1 MKNFNLI
8 LLLLITSLCYS
19 QTRSPSDDLMNYK
32 PGELI
37 VKFKDKV
44 DLSITYDQNGKGI
57 LGKDLNSF
65 LPSISKIDSTFVL
78 FTEKS
83 VKKSIVRK
91 EEQEF
96 RFKTSSRAGSNNPTF
111 LDDEPEIMTYKN
123 TLRLKF
129 NGEVNLDNLIEEIKN
144 SPDVEYVEPNYLF
157 SINDYNIDSDV
168 IYEENLKPVITNSL
182 LNTPTDP
189 LYSEQVGIGQTN
201 VDKVWEEY
209 TTGDG
214 SQIVAVLDTGI
225 DYTHPDL
232 EDNIWINE
240 AELNGVEGVDDDG
253 NGYID
258 DIRGWDFHHNTNT
271 PLDDNMHGTH
281 VAGIIGA
288 VANNDKGIAGVVW
301 NVKLMP
307 IKILQASGIGDVATI
322 ALGVDYATNNGA
334 TVINMSFGGGI
345 SSITLKNALANAY
358 AGSKRML
365 VAAAGNNGLPLPPC
379 IPSQIFYP
387 AAYTFVFG
395 VETDAAFSNYDCDG
409 PIFSTLLDQQ
419 NYETDAPGVSVMSTV
434 PKGGYRALSGTS
446 MAAPYVSGIVAL
458 YNETRTE
465 FETNERKFG
474 NLINTKGS
482 TFIDALA
489 AIKAEPKPILKLLTA
504 QAIDSISTNTYQDGQ
519 LDAGEDIHLYPTVK
533 NYWGM
538 AENVKVKLKF
548 AGNEFSNEYYKG
560 LINIQ
565 DSIITLGTISDYALY
580 KQRENPLKFK
590 ISENTAHNTQIE
602 FRMLAWEGNEADP
615 NNPYASERD
624 VDSIDFRLMVK
635 NGVKLQGL
643 IDKDTILYP
652 KHEYLITS
660 PLVIEGANLIIKP
673 GVTIRFG
680 KDDLTGD
687 YGQIKLFNQSS
698 IIADGTKDSLIIL
711 KPDSYSSSFGIDL
724 GNNGRNGGSASSMCN
739 WCYIEN
745 GSFVRNKI
753 TNSQFIGG
761 GMYGGS
767 MNNSNMIEPNYIMY
781 GSWENSNIIEPNDN
795 NQSTNGLSMYPGLK
809 INMLG
814 KYGTSYD
821 YIGNYYTYK
830 LTGFYASNVQE
841 FENTY
846 LGTSSVEILKE
857 LNTDAFDGGQGVFKY
872 SDPRLLPY
880 EEAPAIA
887 WKVEVNGKNAWDD
900 YDDMDPIGVGSHEF
914 KVYFN
919 REVDTT
925 QAPNIGYG
933 VREPW
938 NSRMISEKGSWSSD
952 GKIYSV
958 SHDINIGSS
967 DGINRISVWGVKDLN
982 GWDVPIER
990 RRFNMLIQSAGSA
1003 STGFN
1008 ANPGLGEIT
1017 LEWTSPSESD
1027 LADVLGYNMYRYKA
1041 ITDSTY
1047 SDPVKINES
1056 LITEIKYK
1064 DYDVERLKQYYYK
1077 YKVLTTNLTETD
1089 YSKTVTAELLT
1100 ADLGDS
1106 NGDSSVNVLDVVNC
1120 VDYILG
1126 NNPGPFIDY
1135 ATDVNNDSS
1144 INVLDVVGIVDLVLN
1159 DTGSANPTG
1168 GGFKTSSS
1176 NPIEYYSNVPI
1187 GKAEFYWEGNDLYV
1201 ESKFDIGGMQLTF
1214 DKNFKYQLSEE
1225 VSKFEHLNFDQDN
1238 KKVFMIYSF
1247 NSTSAKKEN

>member
-1 MKNFNLI
+1 MKNIVSILI
-8 LLLLITSLCYS
+8 LFISVNSLLS
-19 QTRSPSDDLMNYK
+19 QNISSGGDFK
-32 PGELI
+32 AGELI
-37 VKFKDKV
+37 VKFKDQI

-96 RFKTSSRAGSNNPTF
+96 RFKTSSRAGSNNATF

-482 TFIDALA
+482 SFLQHKQLIVYPLIL
-489 AIKAEPKPILKLLTA
+489 IK
-504 QAIDSISTNTYQDGQ
+504 
-519 LDAGEDIHLYPTVK
+519 
-533 NYWGM
+533 M
-538 AENVKVKLKF
+538 
-548 AGNEFSNEYYKG
+548 
-560 LINIQ
+560 
-565 DSIITLGTISDYALY
+565 
-580 KQRENPLKFK
+580 
-590 ISENTAHNTQIE
+590 
-602 FRMLAWEGNEADP
+602 
-615 NNPYASERD
+615 
-624 VDSIDFRLMVK
+624 
-635 NGVKLQGL
+635 
-643 IDKDTILYP
+643 
-652 KHEYLITS
+652 
-660 PLVIEGANLIIKP
+660 
-673 GVTIRFG
+673 
-680 KDDLTGD
+680 
-687 YGQIKLFNQSS
+687 
-698 IIADGTKDSLIIL
+698 
-711 KPDSYSSSFGIDL
+711 
-724 GNNGRNGGSASSMCN
+724 
-739 WCYIEN
+739 
-745 GSFVRNKI
+745 
-753 TNSQFIGG
+753 
-761 GMYGGS
+761 
-767 MNNSNMIEPNYIMY
+767 
-781 GSWENSNIIEPNDN
+781 DN
-795 NQSTNGLSMYPGLK
+795 
-809 INMLG
+809 
-814 KYGTSYD
+814 
-821 YIGNYYTYK
+821 
-830 LTGFYASNVQE
+830 
-841 FENTY
+841 
-846 LGTSSVEILKE
+846 
-857 LNTDAFDGGQGVFKY
+857 
-872 SDPRLLPY
+872 
-880 EEAPAIA
+880 
-887 WKVEVNGKNAWDD
+887 
-900 YDDMDPIGVGSHEF
+900 
-914 KVYFN
+914 
-919 REVDTT
+919 
-925 QAPNIGYG
+925 
-933 VREPW
+933 
-938 NSRMISEKGSWSSD
+938 
-952 GKIYSV
+952 
-958 SHDINIGSS
+958 
-967 DGINRISVWGVKDLN
+967 
-982 GWDVPIER
+982 
-990 RRFNMLIQSAGSA
+990 
-1003 STGFN
+1003 
-1008 ANPGLGEIT
+1008 
-1017 LEWTSPSESD
+1017 
-1027 LADVLGYNMYRYKA
+1027 
-1041 ITDSTY
+1041 
-1047 SDPVKINES
+1047 
-1056 LITEIKYK
+1056 
-1064 DYDVERLKQYYYK
+1064 
-1077 YKVLTTNLTETD
+1077 
-1089 YSKTVTAELLT
+1089 
-1100 ADLGDS
+1100 
-1106 NGDSSVNVLDVVNC
+1106 
-1120 VDYILG
+1120 
-1126 NNPGPFIDY
+1126 
-1135 ATDVNNDSS
+1135 
-1144 INVLDVVGIVDLVLN
+1144 
-1159 DTGSANPTG
+1159 
-1168 GGFKTSSS
+1168 
-1176 NPIEYYSNVPI
+1176 
-1187 GKAEFYWEGNDLYV
+1187 
-1201 ESKFDIGGMQLTF
+1201 
-1214 DKNFKYQLSEE
+1214 
-1225 VSKFEHLNFDQDN
+1225 
-1238 KKVFMIYSF
+1238 
-1247 NSTSAKKEN
+1247 